1 MEQPLVTVICLCY
14 NQKRFVVETL
24 QSVLNQTYQPIELIV
39 VDDCSPDK
47 SAEIIET
54 FLENKPILFIKNTVN
69 QGSTKSFN
77 LALKHAKG
85 TFVMDLA
92 ADDVL
97 LPECIEQLV
106 ARFQNSK
113 FENLAAVASNAMYI
127 DEDGQFLSY
136 HFPVNESK
144 NVLQKRPI
152 GDVYKYILK
161 GGDNLFSASTLVK
174 KSVFDQLG
182 GYDEKLYFEDFD
194 FWLRM
199 SRVFN
204 FDFVDAPLFQKRVVK
219 NSMGSSFQNPKNPKN
234 KTINRSYFEVLK
246 KAYHLN
252 QNKLEFKA
260 LTKRVHFAILLSLK
274 NRDFALF
281 LQLILFRM
289 SVFFKP
295 FFLKN

>member
-14 NQKRFVVETL
+14 NQNRFVVETL

-39 VDDCSPDK
+39 VDDCSQDK

-85 TFVMDLA
+85 EFVMDLA

-97 LPECIEQLV
+97 MPHCIEKLV
-106 ARFQNSK
+106 KGFEKSK

-127 DEDGQFLSY
+127 DEDGQFLYY
-136 HFPVNESK
+136 HFPVNEYEK
-144 NVLQKRPI
+144 VLQKRPV
-152 GDVYKYILK
+152 GDVYQSILK
-161 GGDNLFSASTLVK
+161 GGDNLFSGSTLIK
-174 KSVFDQLG
+174 KNVFDALN

-199 SRVFN
+199 SRVYN
-204 FDFVDAPLFQKRVVK
+204 FDFVDEPLFQKRVVK

-234 KTINRSYFEVLK
+234 KIINRSYFEVLK

-252 QNKLEFKA
+252 QNKLEFQA
-260 LTKRVHFAILLSLK
+260 LTKRVHFALMLSLK
-274 NRDFALF
+274 NRDFGLF
-281 LQLILFRM
+281 LNLIWLKTK
-289 SVFFKP
+289 VFFKSI
-295 FFLKN
+295 

>member
-97 LPECIEQLV
+97 LPECIAQLMSG
-106 ARFQNSK
+106 FQNSK

-136 HFPVNESK
+136 HFPVNEIK
-144 NVLQKRPI
+144 KVLQKRPV
-152 GDVYKYILK
+152 GDVYKDILK
-161 GGDNLFSASTLVK
+161 GGNNLFSASTLIK

-199 SRVFN
+199 SRVFT

-219 NSMGSSFQNPKNPKN
+219 NSMGSSFCNKNNPKN
-234 KTINRSYFEVLK
+234 KIINRSYFEVLK
-246 KAYHLN
+246 KAYRLN
-252 QNKLEFKA
+252 KNKLEFKA

-274 NRDFALF
+274 NRDFSLF
-281 LQLILFRM
+281 LQLIIFKM
-289 SVFFKP
+289 SVFFRP